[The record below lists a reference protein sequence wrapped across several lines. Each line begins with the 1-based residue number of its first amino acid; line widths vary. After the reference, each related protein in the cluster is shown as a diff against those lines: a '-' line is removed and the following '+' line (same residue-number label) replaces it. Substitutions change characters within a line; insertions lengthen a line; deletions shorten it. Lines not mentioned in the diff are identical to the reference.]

1 MSEGIVAYQ
10 ALIRDNHRCMVTGR
24 LDSDSFTTGLTT
36 DNPGEVISVTN
47 CCHIFPD
54 SLGNIVADASGPTE
68 HESATVRTILAR
80 FGYEDICEELGLAS
94 TNANL
99 HRLENVMT
107 LDIMLRNVFD
117 RLNMWF
123 EAIDG
128 QENTYKV
135 VLAGGAARLATK
147 GVIPEQVTFTSHKAG
162 LQLPSPKYLRV
173 HAACCKIAHM
183 SGAAEYLDMVYGEM
197 EELKVLAHDGTS
209 ADVLCY
215 AIHDRLA
222 ALT

>member
-1 MSEGIVAYQ
+1 
-10 ALIRDNHRCMVTGR
+10 
-24 LDSDSFTTGLTT
+24 
-36 DNPGEVISVTN
+36 
-47 CCHIFPD
+47 
-54 SLGNIVADASGPTE
+54 
-68 HESATVRTILAR
+68 
-80 FGYEDICEELGLAS
+80 
-94 TNANL
+94 
-99 HRLENVMT
+99 MT

-128 QENTYKV
+128 QVCIASAIIYCGAICNHARQENTYKV